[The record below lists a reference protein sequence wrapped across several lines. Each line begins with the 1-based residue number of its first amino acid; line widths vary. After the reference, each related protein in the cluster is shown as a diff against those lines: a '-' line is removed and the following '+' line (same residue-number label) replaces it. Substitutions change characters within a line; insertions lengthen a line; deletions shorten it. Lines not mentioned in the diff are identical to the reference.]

1 MATTKVTVN
10 LPDETVEAIKQI
22 ASDRGTT
29 ITEALRQAI
38 ESQRFL
44 HDETKAGKDLL
55 LQNPADRTIQRIV
68 FNAPPQRLVKSKR

>member
-1 MATTKVTVN
+1 MPSTKVTVN
-10 LPDETVEAIKQI
+10 LPDETVEAIKEI

-29 ITEALRQAI
+29 ITEALRQVI

-55 LQNPADRTIQRIV
+55 LQDPGDRTIQRVV
-68 FNAPPQRLVKSKR
+68 FNTPNQRFTRKK